1 MLSDPCRR
9 IYPVLMR
16 PKKGT
21 ESIAELCKLLSS
33 YWPGVGNLQFY
44 RATPLVKDCLV
55 CIIFILAIKGRL

>member
-1 MLSDPCRR
+1 MLSDPCRML
-9 IYPVLMR
+9 YTVLMR

-21 ESIAELCKLLSS
+21 ESITELCKLVSS

-44 RATPLVKDCLV
+44 WATPLVKVCLV